1 LEKDRFERELLE
13 TNELIK
19 KKELTKK
26 DALRKTLEDPEN
38 AEIYKQIIIDIS
50 REIHTLNERKK
61 SISREIASY
70 EESEKIYKAILDIAE
85 RIKNDTISPTDEMKI
100 DMIRKLLEVVI
111 IGKDS
116 VEVVYRFK
124 SILSSIN

>member
-1 LEKDRFERELLE
+1 MEKDRFERELLE

-50 REIHTLNERKK
+50 REIHTLNT
-61 SISREIASY
+61 A
-70 EESEKIYKAILDIAE
+70 EK
-85 RIKNDTISPTDEMKI
+85 IKNDTMSPTEEMKI
-100 DMIRKLLEVVI
+100 DMLRKLLEVVI
-111 IGKDS
+111 VRKDS
-116 VEVVYRFK
+116 LEVVYKFK
-124 SILSSIN
+124 SILI